1 MSELTV
7 SEGDSAEFV
16 VQKVGLFESD
26 IQFELSGGV
35 AGGGSFSPANPDPVT
50 NLTFLY
56 TAPENTIALEDDMSI
71 TIELTLLTPS
81 PQILTVNTLLTIV
94 VQDNDGE
101 FIKYI
106 ATCAQV

>member
-26 IQFELSGGV
+26 IKFELSGGRF
-35 AGGGSFSPANPDPVT
+35 AGGGSFSPADPDPDPVT

-56 TAPENTIALEDDMSI
+56 TAPDNTIALEDDVSV

-81 PQILTVNTLLTIV
+81 PQILIGNTLLTIV

-106 ATCAQV
+106 AT

>member
-7 SEGDSAEFV
+7 SEGGSAEFV

-26 IQFELSGGV
+26 IEFELSGGV
-35 AGGGSFSPANPDPVT
+35 TGGSFSPANPEPVT

-56 TAPENTIALEDDMSI
+56 TAPDNTIALEDDVSV

-81 PQILTVNTLLTIV
+81 PQIMTGNTLLTIV

-106 ATCAQV
+106 AT

>member
-7 SEGDSAEFV
+7 SEGDTVEFV
-16 VQKVGLFESD
+16 VQKVGVFESD
-26 IQFELSGGV
+26 IEFELSGGRFV
-35 AGGGSFSPANPDPVT
+35 GGGSFSPANPDPVT

-56 TAPENTIALEDDMSI
+56 TAPDNTIALEDDVSV

-81 PQILTVNTLLTIV
+81 PQIMTVNTLLTIV

-106 ATCAQV
+106 AT